1 MKTTYTI
8 DNGNSHPHVG
18 IFKGV
23 TLEKVIA
30 LKECLFEEIN
40 SEIILSSVG
49 MDLNLS
55 LHNIFDAKKLRT
67 ETHFLDMPVNYTQ
80 TLGIDRL
87 CCSHFVFKNKI
98 KENERVLLIDAGTFT
113 TFDIVSKAGLEG
125 GFIFPGLQTF
135 LNAYSGGKNLI
146 RLNLNDLK
154 LNEKVSLPHSTEEA
168 IGEATKIYF
177 QMTLKA
183 MVDKYNPDMII
194 TTGGE
199 GHFFSATNFIPH
211 LIHQA
216 LFEINNS
223 ISDRTVH

>member
-30 LKECLFEEIN
+30 LQECRFEEIN
-40 SEIILSSVG
+40 SDIILSSVG
-49 MDLNLS
+49 KDLNLS
-55 LHNIFDAKKLRT
+55 LKNIFDAKKLRT
-67 ETHFLDMPVNYTQ
+67 ENHFLDMPVNYTQ

-87 CCSHFVFKNKI
+87 CCSYWIFKNKV
-98 KENERVLLIDAGTFT
+98 KENEKILLIDAGTFT

-135 LNAYSGGKNLI
+135 LNTYSGGKNLI

-177 QMTLKA
+177 QMTVKA
-183 MVDKYNPDMII
+183 LVNKYNPDMII
-194 TTGGE
+194 STGGE
-199 GHFFSATNFIPH
+199 GHFFSTNNFIPH

-223 ISDRTVH
+223 ISNRTVP

>member
-18 IFKGV
+18 IFKGI
-23 TLEKVIA
+23 TLERVIP

-49 MDLNLS
+49 RDLNLP
-55 LHNIFDAKKLRT
+55 LQNIFDAKKLRT
-67 ETHFLDMPVNYTQ
+67 KSYFIDMPVNYSQ

-87 CCSHFVFKNKI
+87 CCAHWIFKNKI
-98 KENERVLLIDAGTFT
+98 KGNEKILLIDAGTFT

-135 LNAYSGGKNLI
+135 LNAYSGGKNLLK
-146 RLNLNDLK
+146 LNLNDLN
-154 LNEKVSLPHSTEEA
+154 LDENIVLPHSTEEA
-168 IGEATKIYF
+168 IGEATKVYF
-177 QMTLKA
+177 QMTVKVL
-183 MVDKYNPDMII
+183 MDKFNPEII
-194 TTGGE
+194 ISTGGE
-199 GHFFSATNFIPH
+199 GRFFSSTNFIPH

-223 ISDRTVH
+223 ISDKTVH